1 MRLSRVEK
9 YKKRKQQRATFFKD
23 KAAMKKVLVSYTIA
37 SAVLYSSS
45 VVYAELGLSDH
56 LRSWYQDRVS
66 EVQGYLTSEVEAETN
81 VQKAQLLR
89 QVREQTEQSIAELQQ
104 YAVERKEALNNSIR
118 EKAKKTGDV
127 IDSDNQ
133 QDVEDA
139 KQRLDE
145 EIQPDPIDEVTK
157 PKKGEK
163 PAVSEKA
170 QTTEE
175 TPAEGEPAKPAEP
188 APSEGTGSTENP
200 PAEDPPAEK
209 EPGDTDASSK
219 N

>member
-9 YKKRKQQRATFFKD
+9 YKKRKQQRVTFFKD
-23 KAAMKKVLVSYTIA
+23 KAAMKKVLVSYTVA

-45 VVYAELGLSDH
+45 IVYAELGLSDH
-56 LRSWYQDRVS
+56 LRNWYQDRVS
-66 EVQGYLTSEVEAETN
+66 EVQGYLASEVVAETN

-89 QVREQTEQSIAELQQ
+89 QVREQTEHSIVELQQ

-145 EIQPDPIDEVTK
+145 EIQPDPLEEVIE

-163 PAVSEKA
+163 PAVSEET

-175 TPAEGEPAKPAEP
+175 TPAEGEPVKPAEP

-200 PAEDPPAEK
+200 SAEDPPAEK